1 MARSRNIRKENYKAF
16 ADAVCMGLSEQEIAK
31 QFNVAEGTVVNYQNY
46 AKGYAVGTAADKKL
60 AELTYYKLGKGV
72 LKQIA
77 RNIDAGNYYGLKYK
91 KNQSHTVQYGPRTN
105 SNPIKEEGPAV
116 VQQKLPLQSAM
127 ESAVET
133 SSCSE
138 QRGPVSINAVDLY
151 NLIKRMVDM
160 RIEDALTL
168 RAAIDKLKVV

>member
-105 SNPIKEEGPAV
+105 SNPIKEEGPAA
-116 VQQKLPLQSAM
+116 VQQKLPLQNPG
-127 ESAVET
+127 
-133 SSCSE
+133 CSE
-138 QRGPVSINAVDLY
+138 KPGPVSRNDVDKKA
-151 NLIKRMVDM
+151 LIK
-160 RIEDALTL
+160 EALATFKESFREVCQTI
-168 RAAIDKLKVV
+168 RAL

>member
-31 QFNVAEGTVVNYQNY
+31 QFSVAEGTVVNYQNY

-60 AELTYYKLGKGV
+60 TELTYYKLGKGV

-77 RNIDAGNYYGLKYK
+77 RNIDAGSYYGLKYK

-116 VQQKLPLQSAM
+116 VQQKLPLQNPG
-127 ESAVET
+127 
-133 SSCSE
+133 CSE
-138 QRGPVSINAVDLY
+138 KPGPVSRNDVDTNAIL
-151 NLIKRMVDM
+151 M
-160 RIEDALTL
+160 RTLDAIIELCQTIRAL
-168 RAAIDKLKVV
+168 

>member
-116 VQQKLPLQSAM
+116 VQQKLPLQNPG
-127 ESAVET
+127 
-133 SSCSE
+133 CSE
-138 QRGPVSINAVDLY
+138 KPGPASRNDVDKKA
-151 NLIKRMVDM
+151 LIK
-160 RIEDALTL
+160 EALATFKESFREVCQTI
-168 RAAIDKLKVV
+168 RAL

>member
-1 MARSRNIRKENYKAF
+1 MARSRNIGKDSYKTF

-105 SNPIKEEGPAV
+105 SNPIKEESPAV
-116 VQQKLPLQSAM
+116 VQQKLPLQNPG
-127 ESAVET
+127 
-133 SSCSE
+133 CSE
-138 QRGPVSINAVDLY
+138 KRGPVSRNDVDKKA
-151 NLIKRMVDM
+151 LIK
-160 RIEDALTL
+160 EALATFKESFREVCQTI
-168 RAAIDKLKVV
+168 RAL

>member
-1 MARSRNIRKENYKAF
+1 MARSRNIRKENYKTF

-116 VQQKLPLQSAM
+116 VQQKLPLQNPG
-127 ESAVET
+127 
-133 SSCSE
+133 CSE
-138 QRGPVSINAVDLY
+138 N
-151 NLIKRMVDM
+151 
-160 RIEDALTL
+160 
-168 RAAIDKLKVV
+168 RAP

>member
-16 ADAVCMGLSEQEIAK
+16 ADAVCMGLSEQESAK

-77 RNIDAGNYYGLKYK
+77 QNIDAGNYYGLKYK

-116 VQQKLPLQSAM
+116 VQQKLPLQNPG
-127 ESAVET
+127 
-133 SSCSE
+133 CSE
-138 QRGPVSINAVDLY
+138 KPGPVSRNDVDKKA
-151 NLIKRMVDM
+151 LIK
-160 RIEDALTL
+160 EALATFKESFREVCQTI
-168 RAAIDKLKVV
+168 RAL

>member
-1 MARSRNIRKENYKAF
+1 MARSRNIRKENYKTF

-116 VQQKLPLQSAM
+116 VQQKLPLQNPG
-127 ESAVET
+127 
-133 SSCSE
+133 CSE
-138 QRGPVSINAVDLY
+138 KPGPVSRNDVDKKA
-151 NLIKRMVDM
+151 LIK
-160 RIEDALTL
+160 EALATFKESFREVCQTI
-168 RAAIDKLKVV
+168 RAL